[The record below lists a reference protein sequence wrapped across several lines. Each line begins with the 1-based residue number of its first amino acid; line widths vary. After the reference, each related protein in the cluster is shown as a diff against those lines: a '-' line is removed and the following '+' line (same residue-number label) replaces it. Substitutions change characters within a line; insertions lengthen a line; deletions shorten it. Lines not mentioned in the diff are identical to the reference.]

1 MLPDTAAKAISWL
14 IKTPLLVFLDPTLST
29 LRAAEVNSR
38 VSSGLVD
45 REPSEDSWHSSHLL

>member
-14 IKTPLLVFLDPTLST
+14 IKTPLLVLDPTLST